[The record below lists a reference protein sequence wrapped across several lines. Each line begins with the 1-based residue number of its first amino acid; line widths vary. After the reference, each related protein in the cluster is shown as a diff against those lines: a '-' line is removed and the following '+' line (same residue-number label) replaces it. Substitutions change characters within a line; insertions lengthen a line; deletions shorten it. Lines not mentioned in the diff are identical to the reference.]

1 MNVAAVSAFLRE
13 VLQEWSNDNALT
25 LGAALAYYTIF
36 SMAPLLVLAIAVA
49 GLVFGRAAAQGE
61 IVAQIQGV
69 LGPSGAELIES
80 MIERASEPT
89 SGVIATVISLA
100 TMFFGA
106 SGVFGQL
113 QGSLNQIWGAGH
125 AAPQGREGSAPAPRG
140 ELLDDPRH
148 RLPVARLARALGA
161 DLRPAPLRSTQYLTG
176 SVGAPVA
183 RELRASRSLIVT
195 ALFAMIFKLLPDAR
209 IEWRDVWLGAAVTAL
224 LFTIGKSL
232 IGIYLGRA
240 GVTSVYG
247 AAGSL
252 VLVLLWV
259 YYSSQLLVPRRRV
272 HRGVL
277 ATLRLAEGGRVM
289 RSRRRRPRPARA
301 RRRLLVPRRRL
312 RAAREGARD
321 EVLAR
326 RRGLLQGEPRLG
338 GSRDLHQA
346 RDVPLRA
353 ARSSRAEQPPEP

>member
-1 MNVAAVSAFLRE
+1 MNPSAVSAFLRE
-13 VLQEWSNDNALT
+13 VVQEWSNDNALT

-36 SMAPLLVLAIAVA
+36 SLAPLLVLAIAVA
-49 GLVFGRAAAQGE
+49 GLAFGRAAAQGE
-61 IVAQIQGV
+61 IVTQIQGV

-80 MIERASEPT
+80 MIERASEPA
-89 SGVIATVISLA
+89 SGVLATVISLV

-113 QGSLNQIWGAGH
+113 QGSLNQIWGADTARRKGVRGQLQRR
-125 AAPQGREGSAPAPRG
+125 AASFSMILGIGFLLLVSLALSALISGLHRFIDEYLTVPS
-140 ELLDDPRH
+140 ELLS
-148 RLPVARLARALGA
+148 LTNLAL
-161 DLRPAPLRSTQYLTG
+161 SF
-176 SVGAPVA
+176 
-183 RELRASRSLIVT
+183 LIVT

-259 YYSSQLLVPRRRV
+259 YYSSQLLFL
-272 HRGVL
+272 G
-277 ATLRLAEGGRVM
+277 AEFTEVY
-289 RSRRRRPRPARA
+289 SRRY
-301 RRRLLVPRRRL
+301 
-312 RAAREGARD
+312 
-321 EVLAR
+321 
-326 RRGLLQGEPRLG
+326 
-338 GSRDLHQA
+338 GSRK
-346 RDVPLRA
+346 V
-353 ARSSRAEQPPEP
+353 AE

>member
-1 MNVAAVSAFLRE
+1 MNFSQVTAFLRE
-13 VLQEWSNDNALT
+13 VVKEWSDDDALT
-25 LGAALAYYTIF
+25 LGAALSYYTIF

-49 GLVFGRAAAQGE
+49 GLAFGRAAAQGE

-80 MIERASEPT
+80 MIERASEPA
-89 SGVIATVISLA
+89 SGVLATVISLV

-113 QGSLNQIWGAGH
+113 QGSLNKIWGADAVRRKGVKGQLQRR
-125 AAPQGREGSAPAPRG
+125 AASFSMILGIGFLLLVSLALSALISGLHRG
-140 ELLDDPRH
+140 IDEYLTIPSELL
-148 RLPVARLARALGA
+148 
-161 DLRPAPLRSTQYLTG
+161 SLTNLTV
-176 SVGAPVA
+176 SFV
-183 RELRASRSLIVT
+183 IVT

-209 IEWRDVWLGAAVTAL
+209 IEWRDVWLGAAVTAV

-259 YYSSQLLVPRRRV
+259 YYSSQLLFLGAEFTEVYSRRYGSR
-272 HRGVL
+272 
-277 ATLRLAEGGRVM
+277 RLAE
-289 RSRRRRPRPARA
+289 
-301 RRRLLVPRRRL
+301 
-312 RAAREGARD
+312 
-321 EVLAR
+321 
-326 RRGLLQGEPRLG
+326 
-338 GSRDLHQA
+338 
-346 RDVPLRA
+346 
-353 ARSSRAEQPPEP
+353 